1 MIHKVVTYRNG
12 KCVYANQHD
21 TAESAHKEYERNI
34 KMVKKMPEA
43 GVEKIV
49 VRLVD
54 GEIMAMET
62 IKV

>member
-1 MIHKVVTYRNG
+1 MVHEVVTFRNG
-12 KCVYANQHD
+12 KCVYVSKHD

-34 KMVKKMPEA
+34 KIVKKMPEA

-49 VRLVD
+49 ARLVD